1 MTQVNGNTL
10 GTGRSGA
17 SRWYAGGKQVARSL
31 GMACALLLA
40 PVMAW
45 AQSADPQ
52 RWQLNMG
59 RGVTSTSQN
68 AYDAHMIAL
77 WICVVIGALVFGAMA
92 VAMFKFRKSK
102 GAVAATF
109 SHNTTAEIIWTV
121 IPILI
126 LVVMAIPATKKLIAM
141 YDTRESE
148 LTVKVTGYQWMWKY
162 EYLGEGVEFTSRLDR
177 ESDRLRQNKQTT
189 QAELAAHPH
198 YLLDVDNAL
207 VLPVDTKVRFV
218 ITADDVIH
226 AWWVPAQFSHNTTAE
241 IIWTVIPVLILVV
254 MAWPATAK
262 LIAMYDTR
270 DAEMTVK
277 VTGYQWMWKY
287 DYLGEDVS
295 FTSRLDRESDRI
307 RQSGEQPDYAKNP
320 HYLLDVDNPLVLP
333 TNTKIR
339 FVITADDVIHAWWVP
354 ALGWKQD
361 AIPGIVNEAWTDIKE
376 PGIYRGQCAEL
387 CGKDHGFMPIV
398 VKAVPKA
405 EFEQWLASKKPAPAA
420 EPAPAAPEAA
430 PADAAPATDAAPI
443 AETPAPSAQ
452 G

>member
-1 MTQVNGNTL
+1 MTQAKGFSRQVTQSL
-10 GTGRSGA
+10 VAAGA
-17 SRWYAGGKQVARSL
+17 W
-31 GMACALLLA
+31 LLA
-40 PVMAW
+40 PALAW

-59 RGVTSTSQN
+59 RGVTATSQN

-77 WICVVIGALVFGAMA
+77 WVCVVIGVIVFGAMA
-92 VAMFKFRKSK
+92 YAMFKFRHSK
-102 GAVAATF
+102 GAVPATF
-109 SHNTTAEIIWTV
+109 THNTTAEIIWTV

-126 LVVMAIPATKKLIAM
+126 LVVMAVPATKKLIAM

-226 AWWVPAQFSHNTTAE
+226 S
-241 IIWTVIPVLILVV
+241 
-254 MAWPATAK
+254 
-262 LIAMYDTR
+262 
-270 DAEMTVK
+270 
-277 VTGYQWMWKY
+277 
-287 DYLGEDVS
+287 
-295 FTSRLDRESDRI
+295 
-307 RQSGEQPDYAKNP
+307 
-320 HYLLDVDNPLVLP
+320 
-333 TNTKIR
+333 
-339 FVITADDVIHAWWVP
+339 WWVP

-361 AIPGIVNEAWTDIKE
+361 AIPGLINEAWTDIKV
-376 PGIYRGQCAEL
+376 PGTYRGQCAEL

-398 VKAVPKA
+398 VKAVSK
-405 EFEQWLASKKPAPAA
+405 EEYKQWLASKKSAAPAPVAA
-420 EPAPAAPEAA
+420 PVPAPEAA
-430 PADAAPATDAAPI
+430 PAEQAPADAAAPATATTAVVEPPQ
-443 AETPAPSAQ
+443 A
-452 G
+452 

>member
-1 MTQVNGNTL
+1 MTQVNGMWKRLMT
-10 GTGRSGA
+10 
-17 SRWYAGGKQVARSL
+17 
-31 GMACALLLA
+31 ACTLLA
-40 PVMAW
+40 IPALAW
-45 AQSADPQ
+45 AQSADPKP
-52 RWQLNMG
+52 WQLNMG
-59 RGVTSTSQN
+59 KGVTASSQH

-77 WICVVIGALVFGAMA
+77 WVCIVIGIIVFGAMGY
-92 VAMFKFRKSK
+92 AMFKFRHSK
-102 GAVAATF
+102 GA
-109 SHNTTAEIIWTV
+109 
-121 IPILI
+121 
-126 LVVMAIPATKKLIAM
+126 
-141 YDTRESE
+141 
-148 LTVKVTGYQWMWKY
+148 
-162 EYLGEGVEFTSRLDR
+162 
-177 ESDRLRQNKQTT
+177 
-189 QAELAAHPH
+189 
-198 YLLDVDNAL
+198 
-207 VLPVDTKVRFV
+207 
-218 ITADDVIH
+218 
-226 AWWVPAQFSHNTTAE
+226 VPAQFSHNTTAE

-270 DAEMTVK
+270 DSEMTVK

-287 DYLGEDVS
+287 EYLGEGVE
-295 FTSRLDRESDRI
+295 FTSRLDRESDRL
-307 RQSGEQPDYAKNP
+307 RQNKATTQEEIKAHP
-320 HYLLDVDNPLVLP
+320 HYLLDVDNQLVLP

-405 EFEQWLASKKPAPAA
+405 EYEQWLASKKPAPAA
-420 EPAPAAPEAA
+420 APAPAAPVEEAA
-430 PADAAPATDAAPI
+430 PADATTAPAVDAAPT